1 MAAGL
6 LLLLLINIRNA
17 WDLVLTVVRLQGAR
31 EKRKRKQKR

>member
-1 MAAGL
+1 
-6 LLLLLINIRNA
+6 LLLINIRNA